1 MISPL
6 TYFLAKL
13 FGLVFIF
20 LGVSLFSKPHD
31 FQNTAKEIAKSNA
44 FMTLISLIPLVAG
57 VSLIISHNIW
67 IKNWPVIITV
77 LGWVIFFCGIIRL
90 FFHKHVMQYMAK
102 QAANKSFFVSVGIL
116 MFIFGAY
123 LASKGFFGN
132 KFF

>member
-20 LGVSLFSKPHD
+20 VGAALFSKPD
-31 FQNTAKEIAKSNA
+31 DYQATAKDVAKNNA
-44 FMTLISLIPLVAG
+44 IMTLISILPLVAG

-77 LGWVIFFCGIIRL
+77 LGWVIFLCGIIRL
-90 FFHKHVMQYMAK
+90 FFHKHIMKYMGK
-102 QAANKSFFVSVGIL
+102 QSTNKSFFVSVGIL
-116 MFIFGAY
+116 LFIFGAY

>member
-13 FGLVFIF
+13 FGLVFLF
-20 LGVSLFSKPHD
+20 LGIALFSKPQD
-31 FQNTAKEIAKSNA
+31 YQSTAKEIAKSNA
-44 FMTLISLIPLVAG
+44 FMTLISLIPLVIG
-57 VSLIISHNIW
+57 VSLIISHNLW

-77 LGWVIFFCGIIRL
+77 IGWFIFLCGIIRL
-90 FFHKHVMQYMAK
+90 FFHRHVMKYMGK
-102 QAANKSFFVSVGIL
+102 QANNKSFFVSVGIL
-116 MFIFGAY
+116 LFIFGAY